1 MNSFSFKK
9 LKFFKSTDSTT
20 VKKKANTTLTKKEEK
35 PKPWKKLI
43 ERPFVFLLIFVI
55 ILSYLIS
62 YLPSKSLM
70 QPEVGEIASNDIIAP
85 DDLTIEDRETTEKRK
100 RDAEQA
106 ILPVYEYDQNVFL
119 NTEEKIREFFDSGR
133 EWIEIPVT
141 ADRIEEF
148 QQASLDK
155 FAIEISTSDLNAL
168 IRAKFAANIEES
180 LINLIGTILF
190 MVNRRED

>member
-20 VKKKANTTLTKKEEK
+20 LKKKANTTLTKKEETS
-35 PKPWKKLI
+35 KPWKKLI

-55 ILSYLIS
+55 ILSYLIA

-100 RDAEQA
+100 MDAEQA

-119 NTEEKIREFFDSGR
+119 NTVPS
-133 EWIEIPVT
+133 
-141 ADRIEEF
+141 
-148 QQASLDK
+148 
-155 FAIEISTSDLNAL
+155 
-168 IRAKFAANIEES
+168 
-180 LINLIGTILF
+180 
-190 MVNRRED
+190 